1 MCFPL
6 RNGISRV
13 SKILYKRRLWEN
25 PLFSG
30 YRVVSSGTRMET
42 QKAACTRDLSRLTT
56 LVIRNGVLIHGLN
69 QVEFAFTRTKHL
81 MLFPF
86 TKCSHFQNCL
96 IGTLQTRLRVT
107 GI

>member
-1 MCFPL
+1 MKV
-6 RNGISRV
+6 SQV

-30 YRVVSSGTRMET
+30 CCVVSSGTRMET
-42 QKAACTRDLSRLTT
+42 QKAACSRDLSRPTT
-56 LVIRNGVLIHGLN
+56 LVIRNGVLIHELN
-69 QVEFAFTRTKHL
+69 QEERAFTRTKHFI
-81 MLFPF
+81 LFPF

>member
-1 MCFPL
+1 MK
-6 RNGISRV
+6 ISQV
-13 SKILYKRRLWEN
+13 SKILYKRRIWEN

-30 YRVVSSGTRMET
+30 CCVVSSGTRMQT
-42 QKAACTRDLSRLTT
+42 QKAPCTRDPSRPTT

-69 QVEFAFTRTKHL
+69 QVERAFTRTRYL
-81 MLFPF
+81 MLFSF

>member
-6 RNGISRV
+6 GNGISRV

-42 QKAACTRDLSRLTT
+42 QKGACTRDLSRLTT

-69 QVEFAFTRTKHL
+69 QVERAFTRTKHL
-81 MLFPF
+81 ILFPF
-86 TKCSHFQNCL
+86 TKCSHFKNCF